1 MSATGQGHST
11 SETTGDVESFDWR
24 RVLRTLNPLE
34 ARYANGFLRCHPEK
48 WFPGIGARW
57 SPILS
62 ALGSDLRVGEIKPM
76 LVLPDAQT
84 ICFKAIF
91 GGEMGLVA
99 IDSNSARLIA
109 QEIAPGV
116 TKPKDMSVVL
126 EYVVQRFLAIVGMCQ
141 AGTDVA
147 AVEVDGRCSSS
158 DAKLVGSIKLSFSL
172 NSSPISILIG
182 VGEKV
187 ADMMDG
193 LWRRQLHSAARTTHQ
208 PGTLRVEVAQ
218 LGVPPQMLS
227 EYLSKGTVID
237 LEVPVSDAV
246 TLRVGHKA
254 FMPARLVEVDGRLGC
269 QVIQGSLTNLAVPDG
284 TSRLS
289 IEIAAV
295 AVDAARLTELGQVGS
310 VLVLDMAPGQQVSIV
325 INQEKVAD
333 AKLCVYQGRFAVE
346 VL

>member
-1 MSATGQGHST
+1 MSATGQGHT
-11 SETTGDVESFDWR
+11 PGEAAGDVESFDWR
-24 RVLRTLNPLE
+24 RVLRSLDPLE

-48 WFPGIGARW
+48 WFPGIGPRW
-57 SPILS
+57 SPVLS
-62 ALGSDLRVGEIKPM
+62 ALGSDLRVGEIKPT
-76 LVLPDAQT
+76 LVLPDAQA

-91 GGEMGLVA
+91 GGEAGIVA
-99 IDSNSARLIA
+99 IDPNSARLIA

-116 TKPKDMSVVL
+116 TNPKDMSVVL
-126 EYVVQRFLAIVGMCQ
+126 EYVVQRFMAIVGMCQ

-158 DAKLVGSIKLSFSL
+158 DAKLVGSVKISFSL
-172 NSSPISILIG
+172 NSSPLTVLIG
-182 VGEKV
+182 VGERV

-193 LWRRQLHSAARTTHQ
+193 LWRRQLHAAARAAHH
-208 PGTLRVEVAQ
+208 PGMLRVEVAQ

-227 EYLSKGTVID
+227 EYLLKGTVID
-237 LEVPVSDAV
+237 LEVPVSEAI
-246 TLRVGHKA
+246 TLRIGHKA
-254 FMPARLVEVDGRLGC
+254 FMPARLVEVEGRLGC
-269 QVIQGSLTNLAVPDG
+269 QIIQGSLSNLAVPDG

-289 IEIAAV
+289 IEIASLA
-295 AVDAARLTELGQVGS
+295 ADAARLSELGQVGS

>member
-1 MSATGQGHST
+1 MSATGQGHIA
-11 SETTGDVESFDWR
+11 SETTGDVDSFDWR
-24 RVLRTLNPLE
+24 RVLRSMTLLE
-34 ARYANGFLRCHPEK
+34 ARFANGFLRCHPEK
-48 WFPGIGARW
+48 WFPGVGTRW

-62 ALGSDLRVGEIKPM
+62 ALGSDLRVGEIKPT
-76 LVLPDAQT
+76 LVLPDAQSL
-84 ICFKAIF
+84 CFRGIF
-91 GGEMGLVA
+91 GGEPGIVA
-99 IDSNSARLIA
+99 IDSNSARIIA

-116 TKPKDMSVVL
+116 TKPNEMHVVL

-158 DAKLVGSIKLSFSL
+158 DAKLVGSIKISFSL
-172 NSSPISILIG
+172 NSSPVSVLIG

-187 ADMMDG
+187 AEMMDG
-193 LWRRQLHSAARTTHQ
+193 LWRRQLHSAARMAHQ

-254 FMPARLVEVDGRLGC
+254 FMPARLVEVEGRLGC

-289 IEIAAV
+289 IELASMAA
-295 AVDAARLTELGQVGS
+295 DAALLTELGQVGS